1 ELPAARCGI
10 ALMRD
15 RPQITRAGLIK
26 VQILEA
32 TDREQVGAD
41 ANLPGHVAAENHVP
55 TFVQV
60 GIPGVVEG
68 ACRAGR
74 LIARGRDVGSVGE
87 TIQST
92 DAAAIAIAQRFAV
105 AMAIEAFDPP
115 PGRAVPAV
123 IDIGVTIAPLE
134 MGPT

>member
-55 TFVQV
+55 TVVQV

-74 LIARGRDVGSVGE
+74 LIARGRDFGSVVE
-87 TIQST
+87 TIKSI
-92 DAAAIAIAQRFAV
+92 DAAAIAIAQGLDV
-105 AMAIEAFDPP
+105 AMAIEGFDHPR
-115 PGRAVPAV
+115 GRDLAAV
-123 IDIGVTIAPLE
+123 
-134 MGPT
+134 